1 MSSLKPWQK
10 LLIFLIVVYAF
21 RLFFGLCSEFWFE
34 DERQIYLLGLKFY
47 TTGEWPYFGPDLVYT
62 KSQIPGAL
70 QALLVGLPFYVLPMP
85 EAPYILLNILSL
97 ASLVLLCWYCMRR
110 MPEIPPWFIWV
121 WILTAPWTLNFSTH
135 VYNPSYVL
143 FGAVLFFVGAME
155 SYPFLTRGLIPLPWA
170 NFMMGISILWIFQL
184 HMSWIILIPFL
195 LASFYFQC
203 KTLGKKIFHS
213 IVYFALG
220 TLLSASLIIPTFV
233 KYGFFKGWGGT
244 GTSIQFTPGHFLEF
258 FTVLARF
265 LSFAS
270 FELSRFIGP
279 NTQERLAFLRQ
290 NPWIIPF
297 AVFLGL
303 VGIVQPVA
311 MTVLWFSKRHPQK
324 DWRGMKY
331 LALAT
336 FLIVFFSFTF
346 SVKGPSS
353 HAFYLVF
360 PVAMIYSF
368 YCWSRFFRNR
378 KWKTFATVFLLAG
391 IIFHTG
397 LAVSRAP
404 QKSLYKDRNIPKLA
418 IEKKDYRIL
427 GERRQAYW

>member
-1 MSSLKPWQK
+1 
-10 LLIFLIVVYAF
+10 
-21 RLFFGLCSEFWFE
+21 
-34 DERQIYLLGLKFY
+34 
-47 TTGEWPYFGPDLVYT
+47 
-62 KSQIPGAL
+62 
-70 QALLVGLPFYVLPMP
+70 VGLPFYVLPIP

-110 MPEIPPWFIWV
+110 TPEIPPWFIWV

-155 SYPFLTRGLIPLPWA
+155 SYPFLTKGLIPLRWA

-203 KTLGKKIFHS
+203 KILGKKIFHS
-213 IVYFALG
+213 IVCFALG

-244 GTSIQFTPGHFLEF
+244 GRSIQFIPGRFLEF

-378 KWKTFATVFLLAG
+378 KWKTFAAVFLLAG
-391 IIFHTG
+391 IIFHVG